1 MEAKRVETARLFHRF
16 GFGPKPGEYAA
27 ALKAGIPATRKKVL
41 TLSKTPNSSVVSDP
55 QISDLGKRPAAN
67 SPQII
72 DFSVAR
78 RRQIQEMQL
87 WWLGTAGRW
96 WITKCF

>member
-41 TLSKTPNSSVVSDP
+41 TLSKNTKL
-55 QISDLGKRPAAN
+55 ISCK
-67 SPQII
+67 
-72 DFSVAR
+72 
-78 RRQIQEMQL
+78 
-87 WWLGTAGRW
+87 
-96 WITKCF
+96 